1 MMFRI
6 SALVISVLIFTGC
19 SQPPDDTIRNH
30 TWEEVQQMG
39 GGTITLYYVP
49 SDGFSYTD
57 ENDRL
62 TGVTIEL
69 VRDFA
74 DFINVEFDMNLTIH
88 YEPIEQFSTFYSTV
102 RDASGG
108 VFGVANVTI
117 TEERREE
124 LAFSPPYMINIAT
137 LITHS
142 DVTEINSFEQIPQ
155 AFDGLTALAFEG
167 TLHQDRLESIV
178 ENHLPEAEMEFAHSN
193 NEIIN
198 RVAET
203 NRYFAYVDIYNYWRA
218 SQAGASLQRHGAGD
232 ESSEQFGVIMPHG
245 SDWAPMMERFFE
257 ADGGYVQS
265 DRYRYLMETHLGE
278 ELASLLLA
286 EWY

>member
-1 MMFRI
+1 MPRI
-6 SALVISVLIFTGC
+6 SALIFSIFIAAAC
-19 SQPPDDTIRNH
+19 SPQPDDTVRNH
-30 TWEEVQQMG
+30 TWEEVEQMG

-57 ENDRL
+57 DIGRL

-69 VRDFA
+69 VRDFV
-74 DFINVEFDMNLTIH
+74 DFVNVEHDMNLTIH
-88 YEPIEQFSTFYSTV
+88 YEPVEQFSTFYSTV

-124 LAFSPPYMINIAT
+124 LAFSPPYMTNIAT

-142 DVTEINSFEQIPQ
+142 DVSEINSFEEIPG
-155 AFDGLTALAFEG
+155 AFEGLSALAFEG
-167 TLHQDRLESIV
+167 TLHQQRLEAIV
-178 ENHLPEAEMEFAHSN
+178 ENYLPEAHMEFAQSN

-198 RVAET
+198 RTSES

-218 SQAGASLQRHGAGD
+218 AQAGAPLQRHSAGD
-232 ESSEQFGVIMPHG
+232 EASEQFGVIMPHD
-245 SDWAPMMERFFE
+245 SDWAPLMDQFFNE
-257 ADGGYVQS
+257 GGGYVQS
-265 DRYRYLMETHLGE
+265 ERYRNLMANHLGE
-278 ELASLLLA
+278 ELANLLLA
-286 EWY
+286 QED